1 MFSSAE
7 GALLTP
13 VIFYDLFDKPLKMA
27 KLGELAH
34 GVLLGPDLIE
44 QLIDEL
50 TSRTILA
57 RVGEYVTIAGRESIV
72 DAWYERE
79 LQQRLLW
86 AESEAVISC
95 LASVPFVKTIAV
107 ANSLA
112 LGTANKD
119 SDIDL
124 VVIVEAGWLAVA
136 RDHMLTRLEILGRRA
151 HKLPK
156 QGKVFPDII
165 LGTDRMEL
173 STWRLEPSDIYLDYW
188 LARLQ
193 PVLDRDGTYSRLM
206 KANSWLMQTF
216 PGWQPQTKYLIETD
230 RQREQHRRSWEAWY
244 RSLPGKLMS
253 AGQKVWYAQRMLKY
267 RSKLGAQA
275 LVVAGPNLLR
285 IHEPDKRPV
294 HQQAFE
300 ARWQAL
306 EQAAARITSPIGA

>member
-13 VIFYDLFDKPLKMA
+13 VIFYDLFDRPLKLTE
-27 KLGELAH
+27 LGELAH
-34 GVLLGPDLIE
+34 GVVLGEELIN
-44 QLIDEL
+44 QLVQDFEHQG
-50 TSRTILA
+50 ILC
-57 RVGEYVTIAGRESIV
+57 RSGEYVTLVGRESIIEP
-72 DAWYERE
+72 WYERE

-86 AESEAVISC
+86 AEARAVISC
-95 LASVPFVKTIAV
+95 LAGVPFVKMVAV

-112 LGTANKD
+112 IGTANSQ

-136 RDHMLTRLEILGRRA
+136 RDHLLARLEILGRRA

-193 PVLDRDGTYSRLM
+193 PVIDRDGTYHRFIQ
-206 KANSWLMQTF
+206 ANGWLAQTF
-216 PGWQPQTKYLIETD
+216 PSWQPQTKYLITTD
-230 RQREQHRRSWEAWY
+230 RQREIHRQSWELWY
-244 RSLPGKLMS
+244 RSLPGRLMS
-253 AGQKVWYAQRMLKY
+253 AGQKVWYAQRML
-267 RSKLGAQA
+267 RHRARIGAEA
-275 LVVAGPNLLR
+275 FMVASPNLLR
-285 IHEPDKRPV
+285 IHEPDKRPI
-294 HQQAFE
+294 HQQNFND
-300 ARWQAL
+300 RWQAL
-306 EQAAARITSPIGA
+306 ERSASRISVPVPA

>member
-13 VIFYDLFDKPLKMA
+13 VIFYDLFDKPLKVA
-27 KLGELAH
+27 RLGELAH
-34 GVLLGPDLIE
+34 GVLLGPELVHQLVQDLTNRHI
-44 QLIDEL
+44 L
-50 TSRTILA
+50 TQS
-57 RVGEYVTIAGRESIV
+57 GEYVTLAGRESIV
-72 DAWYERE
+72 EPWYERE

-86 AESEAVISC
+86 AEAEAVISC
-95 LASVPFVKTIAV
+95 LAGVPFVKTIAV

-136 RDHMLTRLEILGRRA
+136 RDHLLTRLEILGRRA

-193 PVLDRDGTYSRLM
+193 PVLDRDGAYKRFID
-206 KANSWLMQTF
+206 ANPWLMQTF
-216 PGWQPQTKYLIETD
+216 PGWQVQTQHLITPD
-230 RQREQHRRSWEAWY
+230 DQRERHRRSWERWY

-267 RSKLGAQA
+267 RSKLGAEA
-275 LVVAGPNLLR
+275 LVIAAPNLLR
-285 IHEPDKRPV
+285 IHEPDKRPI

-300 ARWQAL
+300 ARWRAL
-306 EQAAARITSPIGA
+306 EHAAARIPVPIGA